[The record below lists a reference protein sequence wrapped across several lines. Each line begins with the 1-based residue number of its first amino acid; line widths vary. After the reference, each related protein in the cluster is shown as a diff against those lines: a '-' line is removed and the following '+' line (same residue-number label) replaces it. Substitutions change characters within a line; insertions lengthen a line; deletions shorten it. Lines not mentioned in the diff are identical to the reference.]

1 MTDGDRQAP
10 WTRRSGV
17 PCKDDA
23 VDKAELLGRIR
34 QAKAELDEV
43 TAAIPD
49 ERMVAPGP
57 DGTWSGKDQLSHLA
71 AWHEI
76 LLSRIRGEREEDVLG
91 IDTGRYAAMDV
102 DAVNVVLHE
111 RDARMSP
118 SEARDAF
125 ERAYRDVVVAV
136 EALDE
141 SELSRRFRPDVHDR
155 ELLEAVTGDTYE
167 HYEEHLPMLRLLAT
181 NPRRT

>member
-1 MTDGDRQAP
+1 M
-10 WTRRSGV
+10 
-17 PCKDDA
+17 
-23 VDKAELLGRIR
+23 DKTELLGRIR

-49 ERMVAPGP
+49 ERMMAPGP

-71 AWHEI
+71 AWHAI

-91 IDTGRYAAMDV
+91 IDAARYAAMDV
-102 DAVNVVLHE
+102 DAVNVVMHE
-111 RDARMSP
+111 RDEGTTL

-125 ERAYRDVVVAV
+125 ERAYEDVIAAV

-141 SELSRRFRPDVHDR
+141 SELSRPFRPDVHDR

-167 HYEEHLPMLRLLAT
+167 HYEEHLPMLRRLAKD
-181 NPRRT
+181 PPPA

>member
-1 MTDGDRQAP
+1 M
-10 WTRRSGV
+10 
-17 PCKDDA
+17 
-23 VDKAELLGRIR
+23 DKTELLGRIR

-49 ERMVAPGP
+49 ERMMAPGP

-91 IDTGRYAAMDV
+91 IDAARYAAMDV

-111 RDARMSP
+111 RGAGMSP
-118 SEARDAF
+118 SEARHAF
-125 ERAYRDVVVAV
+125 ERAYRDVVAAV
-136 EALDE
+136 EALDK

-167 HYEEHLPMLRLLAT
+167 HYEEHLPMLRRLAADSR
-181 NPRRT
+181 PI

>member
-1 MTDGDRQAP
+1 M
-10 WTRRSGV
+10 
-17 PCKDDA
+17 
-23 VDKAELLGRIR
+23 DKAELLGRIR

-71 AWHEI
+71 AWHAI
-76 LLSRIRGEREEDVLG
+76 LLSRIRGEREEDLVG
-91 IDTGRYAAMDV
+91 IDAARYAAMDV

-111 RDARMSP
+111 WDAGTSP

-125 ERAYRDVVVAV
+125 ERAYRDVAPP
-136 EALDE
+136 
-141 SELSRRFRPDVHDR
+141 SRPLTNRSCPGGSARTSTTASSWRP
-155 ELLEAVTGDTYE
+155 
-167 HYEEHLPMLRLLAT
+167 
-181 NPRRT
+181 